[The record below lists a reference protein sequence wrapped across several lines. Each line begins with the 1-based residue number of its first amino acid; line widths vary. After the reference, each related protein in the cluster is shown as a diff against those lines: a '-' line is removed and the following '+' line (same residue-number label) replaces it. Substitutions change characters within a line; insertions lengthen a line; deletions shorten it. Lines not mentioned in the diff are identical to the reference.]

1 MWGVVG
7 GEGYVSENLETSNL
21 MERSQ
26 EGGAMHVLR
35 LVKRTIVKTGN
46 LRVPY
51 TVALVFALVL
61 TAAAVIITFI
71 TTAKLNRVLRK
82 KETPDDGERLEA
94 EFVRREQGKF
104 WNILGLESGRFN
116 PRKKLRALVSNANH
130 AELSS

>member
-26 EGGAMHVLR
+26 TGGVMYVLR
-35 LVKRTIVKTGN
+35 LVKRTIVKTNN
-46 LRVPY
+46 LRVLY
-51 TVALVFALVL
+51 TIALVFALVL
-61 TAAAVIITFI
+61 TAAAVIVTFI
-71 TTAKLNRVLRK
+71 TAAKLNRALREK
-82 KETPDDGERLEA
+82 QTSSDGEWLEA